1 MKLIVGLGNVGN
13 KYTFTRHNAGFMLAD
28 SIALNNN
35 LSFKEMPRLK
45 CLITNLRNE
54 NGEFLIIKPTTF
66 MNLSGEAV
74 RAVIDYYKISIED
87 ILIIYDDISLP
98 LGKIRF
104 RMNGSDGGHNG
115 IKSIIQHIGTQDF
128 ARLKIGIG
136 PQPNLPSEVFVLQ
149 NFSKEELEILK
160 NMPYTTS
167 ITLGKR
173 ILRAETACVAA
184 LACWQAFCGDW
195 RTEK

>member
-13 KYTFTRHNAGFMLAD
+13 KYTFTRHNVGFMLTD

-35 LSFKEMPRLK
+35 LSFRENTRLK
-45 CLITNLRNE
+45 SLMTNLRN
-54 NGEFLIIKPTTF
+54 GVDDYLIIKPTTF

-74 RAVIDYYKISIED
+74 RAVMDYYKIPVED
-87 ILIIYDDISLP
+87 VLIVYDDLSLE

-104 RMNGSDGGHNG
+104 RANGSDGGHNG
-115 IKSIIQHIGTQDF
+115 IKSVIQHLGTKDV

-149 NFSKEELEILK
+149 NFSKEELETLK
-160 NMPYTTS
+160 GVLS
-167 ITLGKR
+167 
-173 ILRAETACVAA
+173 TAKSGIECFFKEGIAVA
-184 LACWQAFCGDW
+184 QNEFN
-195 RTEK
+195 